1 MKWALIFLLCIRI
14 IAAIADNSETK
25 SDHFNGKH
33 FFNPGHDDKNSFFDL
48 LKWKF
53 TSKTTDWP
61 ENVSN
66 KDYPA
71 PLLPEGK
78 KATFTFINHAT
89 FLIQTPQV
97 TFLTDPVF
105 SERVSPVKFAGPKRV
120 RLPGVTLDKL
130 PAIDVVVVSHNHYD
144 HMDLDSLKALDQKF
158 HPLFIV
164 PLGNREFLM
173 KEGLQNVVELDWW
186 KEQKVKDAIITLTPA
201 LHWSSR
207 SLWDKYETLWG
218 SYMVTIPGFKFY
230 FGGDTGYAEHFRD
243 IKMRL
248 GAPDVALIPIG
259 AYEPRWFMKKHHMNP
274 PEAVMAHKDLEA
286 GTSFGMHFGT
296 FQLTDEGIDEPVKA
310 LQNSLGEIKNFHTLD
325 QGESR
330 TF

>member
-1 MKWALIFLLCIRI
+1 MKWALIFLLCIKI
-14 IAAIADNSETK
+14 FSAIAEISGSK
-25 SDHFNGKH
+25 SDHFDGKH

-48 LKWKF
+48 LKWQF
-53 TSKTTDWP
+53 TSRPAKWP

-71 PLLPEGK
+71 PILPEGK

-105 SERVSPVKFAGPKRV
+105 SERVSPVKFAGPKRA
-120 RLPGVTLDKL
+120 RLPGVSLDKL
-130 PAIDVVVVSHNHYD
+130 PAIDVVIISHNHYD
-144 HMDLDSLKALDQKF
+144 HMDLESLKAIDLKF

-164 PLGNREFLM
+164 PLGNREFLL

-186 KEQKVKDAIITLTPA
+186 KDQQVKNTLITFTPS

-218 SYMVTIPGFKFY
+218 SFFISIDGFKFY
-230 FGGDTGYAEHFRD
+230 FGGDSGYADHFRD

-248 GAPDVALIPIG
+248 GAPDVALLPIG
-259 AYEPRWFMKKHHMNP
+259 AYGPRWFMKKHHMNP
-274 PEAVMAHKDLEA
+274 AEAIMAHKDLEA

-296 FQLTDEGIDEPVKA
+296 FQMTDEGIDDPVKA
-310 LQNSLGEIKNFHTLD
+310 LQKSLGEIKNFQVLD
-325 QGESR
+325 QGEGAS
-330 TF
+330 F